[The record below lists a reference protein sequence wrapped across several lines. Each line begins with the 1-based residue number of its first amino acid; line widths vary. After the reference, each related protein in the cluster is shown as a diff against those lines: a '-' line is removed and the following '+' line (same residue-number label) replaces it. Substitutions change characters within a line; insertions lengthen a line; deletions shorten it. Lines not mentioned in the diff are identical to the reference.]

1 MDYRKIII
9 VGETNIGRSFMAEC
23 ILRGILQKRNC
34 QNIEVVSRGLVVLF
48 SEPVAPGAAKILREK
63 GYSIENF
70 RSAQLTEEDLALADL
85 VLTITKGLAE
95 QIKESF
101 DVQTAS
107 YMSIGTF
114 IDIDSTE
121 AEEKIPKVTE
131 EDPETYQ
138 QCFDILEPL
147 MEATEL
153 SENFLYDT
161 KKEGL
166 YFFKDACVDHSVGNQ
181 YADLYIPLYDHWKVF
196 I

>member
-70 RSAQLTEEDLALADL
+70 RSAQLTEED
-85 VLTITKGLAE
+85 
-95 QIKESF
+95 
-101 DVQTAS
+101 
-107 YMSIGTF
+107 
-114 IDIDSTE
+114 
-121 AEEKIPKVTE
+121 
-131 EDPETYQ
+131 PETYQ

-147 MEATEL
+147 MEAVADRIIGEL
-153 SENFLYDT
+153 L
-161 KKEGL
+161 
-166 YFFKDACVDHSVGNQ
+166 V
-181 YADLYIPLYDHWKVF
+181 
-196 I
+196 

>member
-70 RSAQLTEEDLALADL
+70 RSAQLTEEDLASADL

-95 QIKESF
+95 QIKE
-101 DVQTAS
+101 
-107 YMSIGTF
+107 
-114 IDIDSTE
+114 
-121 AEEKIPKVTE
+121 
-131 EDPETYQ
+131 
-138 QCFDILEPL
+138 
-147 MEATEL
+147 
-153 SENFLYDT
+153 
-161 KKEGL
+161 
-166 YFFKDACVDHSVGNQ
+166 
-181 YADLYIPLYDHWKVF
+181 
-196 I
+196 

>member
-48 SEPVAPGAAKILREK
+48 SEPRLLRERQKILREK

-70 RSAQLTEEDLALADL
+70 RSAQLTEEDLASADL

-101 DVQTAS
+101 DVRTAS

-114 IDIDSTE
+114 MR
-121 AEEKIPKVTE
+121 
-131 EDPETYQ
+131 
-138 QCFDILEPL
+138 L
-147 MEATEL
+147 
-153 SENFLYDT
+153 
-161 KKEGL
+161 
-166 YFFKDACVDHSVGNQ
+166 
-181 YADLYIPLYDHWKVF
+181 
-196 I
+196 

>member
-70 RSAQLTEEDLALADL
+70 RSAQLTEEDLASADL

-95 QIKESF
+95 QIN
-101 DVQTAS
+101 VQTAS

-147 MEATEL
+147 MEAVADRIIGEL
-153 SENFLYDT
+153 L
-161 KKEGL
+161 
-166 YFFKDACVDHSVGNQ
+166 V
-181 YADLYIPLYDHWKVF
+181 
-196 I
+196 